1 MLLKNCKNHLL
12 ILLHFYIQL
21 GSCTIATIKC
31 LFLFFLLNIYFAE
44 NFNNYLS
51 KKISDN
57 INDNDEKKE
66 LLLKYKGLLIK
77 DKNNVELLSYFI
89 LYFKDIVEIFNK
101 FNNIPS
107 EEKEDEQNNN
117 NECNC
122 EEWPNSYSDQENDV
136 NVNENDVN
144 ENDDDDD
151 KSINTNISEV
161 NIFDNCEKIIQII
174 NPPLHVNEFN
184 DNDNDNN
191 IESHVSDENIF
202 SNCEKL
208 INIINPPLVDE
219 IKKDQ

>member
-1 MLLKNCKNHLL
+1 MLLKNCINHLF
-12 ILLHFYIQL
+12 ILLHFSIQL
-21 GSCTIATIKC
+21 GGCTIATIKSM
-31 LFLFFLLNIYFAE
+31 FLFFLLNIYFAE

-122 EEWPNSYSDQENDV
+122 EEWPNSYSDEEND
-136 NVNENDVN
+136 VNENDVN
-144 ENDDDDD
+144 ENDVNDDENDVNDD
-151 KSINTNISEV
+151 ESVDTNNTDDI
-161 NIFDNCEKIIQII
+161 NIFN
-174 NPPLHVNEFN
+174 
-184 DNDNDNN
+184 
-191 IESHVSDENIF
+191 
-202 SNCEKL
+202 NCEKL